1 MSKVLLKDIAEI
13 QSGPFGTQLHK
24 DEYVTNGILMLNAKN
39 IGNGLV
45 LTESVDY
52 VSDDV
57 CSRLAQY
64 VLKEG
69 DILFGR
75 AGSIERHTYID
86 ERYMGCFQGTNCIR
100 IRCNNPDIS
109 RFVSYYLWLPIVK
122 QRIENQTGGS
132 ILSYITSDL
141 LKEIEIDLPDES
153 TIEKVTNALL
163 LIDKKILNNN
173 RINDN
178 LLNQLK
184 TIYDYWFVQ
193 FDFPDE
199 NGNPYRSSGG
209 KMVWNDKLKRDI
221 PTKWICQ
228 NIRNLTSITW
238 GQCPDGKNILSKSAN
253 KKNLIDYCS
262 GAGDM
267 KGGFLV
273 DCQSKTDN
281 SKRFAYENDILVS
294 VAGKIGDMCVVD
306 HPISLGRAAMAFSAN
321 NYYELT
327 YIYLTLQT
335 LNKKMTTISTGSIQK
350 VINNDHIDEFNFP
363 YNEDIVA
370 KFGELTQNIFDEFK
384 QISNENKEL
393 KKLRDWLLPMLMNG
407 QATIED

>member
-1 MSKVLLKDIAEI
+1 MSKVKLGDITDSCLGKMLDAKKNKGTYHPYLANINVRWGEFDLNDLPLMRFEENEADRYGIQNGDLIMCEGGEPGRCAIWRNQIENLKI
-13 QSGPFGTQLHK
+13 QKALHR
-24 DEYVTNGILMLNAKN
+24 IRA
-39 IGNGLV
+39 
-45 LTESVDY
+45 
-52 VSDDV
+52 
-57 CSRLAQY
+57 
-64 VLKEG
+64 KEG
-69 DILFGR
+69 V
-75 AGSIERHTYID
+75 SIEYL
-86 ERYMGCFQGTNCIR
+86 
-100 IRCNNPDIS
+100 
-109 RFVSYYLWLPIVK
+109 YYWFLLAGQKAMLKGYFTETTIKHLPGDK
-122 QRIENQTGGS
+122 LKTIE
-132 ILSYITSDL
+132 L
-141 LKEIEIDLPDES
+141 DLPDYD
-153 TIEKVTNALL
+153 NQ
-163 LIDKKILNNN
+163 KKIAKVLSVIDEKIQNNKS
-173 RINDN
+173 INDN

-193 FDFPDE
+193 FDFPDG

-209 KMVWNDKLKRDI
+209 KLVWNEKLKRDI
-221 PTKWICQ
+221 PTEWICQ

-253 KKNLIDYCS
+253 KKDLIDYCS

-273 DCQSKTDN
+273 DCQAKTDN

-306 HPISLGRAAMAFSAN
+306 HSISLGRAAMAFSAN

-327 YIYLTLQT
+327 YIYLTLQA

-370 KFGELTQNIFDEFK
+370 KFGKLTLNIFDELK
-384 QISNENKEL
+384 QTSIENREL
-393 KKLRDWLLPMLMNG
+393 TKLRDWLLPMLMNG
-407 QATIED
+407 QATIDD